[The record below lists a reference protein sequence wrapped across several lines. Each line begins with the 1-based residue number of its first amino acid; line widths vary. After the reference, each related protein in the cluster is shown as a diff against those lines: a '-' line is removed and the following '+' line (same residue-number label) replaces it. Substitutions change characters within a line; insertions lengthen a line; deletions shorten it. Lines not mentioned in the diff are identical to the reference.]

1 LSNKLVE
8 LTARTLQPE
17 PIQSRSTGYNGG
29 DGADWTKPLRTSP
42 MFTSA
47 MVKHW
52 VILTPR
58 SCYQEV
64 NLFAQTLVKAAQGM
78 TFTLPKPAM

>member
-1 LSNKLVE
+1 VE

-17 PIQSRSTGYNGG
+17 PIQSRSRGYHGG
-29 DGADWTKPLRTSP
+29 EEADWTKHLCALP

-52 VILTPR
+52 VILAPKD
-58 SCYQEV
+58 CCQEV
-64 NLFAQTLVKAAQGM
+64 YVFAQTLAKAAQGM
-78 TFTLPKPAM
+78 AFILPKPAM